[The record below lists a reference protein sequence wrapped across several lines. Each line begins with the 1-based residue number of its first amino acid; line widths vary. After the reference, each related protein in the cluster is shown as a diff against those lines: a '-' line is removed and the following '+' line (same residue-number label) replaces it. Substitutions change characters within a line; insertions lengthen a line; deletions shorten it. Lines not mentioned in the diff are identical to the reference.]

1 MPQISS
7 TARRFM
13 SGTFEML
20 KVLSSLPARLLDVE
34 AIQLHE
40 VLDGPTLIHL
50 PGRRAEPLFVSVLL
64 HGDED
69 TGWYGIQT
77 LLRKYHGRELP
88 RALSIFIG
96 NVHAGRARARFLAG
110 QPDYNRIWETA
121 PGVNESPEHRMMRQI
136 VADMQARRVFASI
149 DVHNNTGIN
158 PHYACVRRLEHRFF
172 QLATLFSRTVVYFTK
187 PDGVQTAAFSR
198 LCPAV
203 TVECGQSGQ
212 TYGVAH
218 AADYLDA
225 CLHLAGI
232 PEHPVAPHDIDVFH
246 TVAIVKVPD
255 HVSFS
260 FDNDRN
266 DIRFAP
272 AIDRLNFRELPAGT
286 LLGWAPQSEKIPLKV
301 RDERGREV
309 SGIYLTLKN
318 GEIRTTVPVMPAMLT
333 VKAEAIRQDCL
344 GYFMVRYR
352 DFYESVA

>member
-1 MPQISS
+1 
-7 TARRFM
+7 
-13 SGTFEML
+13 ML
-20 KVLSSLPARLLDVE
+20 KILSSLPARLLEVE
-34 AIQLHE
+34 ATQLHK

-50 PGRRAEPLFVSVLL
+50 PGRRTEPLFVSVLL
-64 HGDED
+64 HGNED
-69 TGWYGIQT
+69 TGWYGVQT
-77 LLRKYHGRELP
+77 VLRKYRDRELP

-96 NVHAGRARARFLAG
+96 NVQAGRERVRFLAG
-110 QPDYNRIWETA
+110 QPDYNRIWETM
-121 PGVNESPEHRMMRQI
+121 PGVNDLPEHRMMRQV

-158 PHYACVRRLEHRFF
+158 PHYACVRRLEQRFF

-187 PDGVQTAAFSR
+187 PDGVQTAAFSK
-198 LCPAV
+198 LCPSV

-218 AADYLDA
+218 AADYIDA
-225 CLHLAGI
+225 CLHLAAI
-232 PEHPVAPHDIDVFH
+232 PEHPVAPHDIDLFH

-260 FDNDRN
+260 FDHDRD

-272 AIDRLNFRELPAGT
+272 AIDHLNFRELPAGT
-286 LLGWAPQSEKIPLKV
+286 LLGWAAKSEKIPLEV
-301 RDERGREV
+301 RDELGREV
-309 SGIYLTLKN
+309 SAIYLTLKN

-333 VKAEAIRQDCL
+333 VKTEAIRQDCL

-352 DFYESVA
+352 DLFESVA